1 MRSPVRDCL
10 FLVLKVKTLGALDPT
25 AGTTYGENGT
35 QEDTSDPST
44 EHVHPD
50 AAPSLLHKHLI

>member
-1 MRSPVRDCL
+1 MCSWVRDCL

-25 AGTTYGENGT
+25 AGTIYGENGT

-44 EHVHPD
+44 DHVQPD
-50 AAPSLLHKHLI
+50 ATPSLLHGHLI